1 MPEEPM
7 PEDSIPEKPDSSIET
22 SVIPDTLVDRIDS
35 GISLLLK
42 VILAVGAILEA
53 IQGNWLYAISTAG
66 IVIVAFLP
74 MLLGYRFHVR
84 IPPEFELLAVIF
96 VYASL
101 YLGEVHGYYL
111 KYWWWDMFLHA
122 GSGLILGIFGFL
134 LVYVINEHEDL
145 EMHMKPGF
153 VALFAFMFALGMGT
167 LWEITEFALDQLLGM
182 NTQGGGLVD
191 TMSDLIID
199 GIGAL
204 IISILGYGY
213 LRTTQI
219 DSFLERWIYHFIVL
233 NRRIFSHRKHIEKN
247 DGHQANDNQ

>member
-7 PEDSIPEKPDSSIET
+7 QEKPDSSVTT
-22 SVIPDTLVDRIDS
+22 SGIPDTVVDLIDR

-53 IQGNWLYAISTAG
+53 IQGNWLIATTTTG

-74 MLLGYRFHVR
+74 ILVGHRFHVR

-96 VYASL
+96 VCASL
-101 YLGEVHGYYL
+101 FLGEVHGYYL
-111 KYWWWDMFLHA
+111 KYWWWDMLLHA

-153 VALFAFMFALGMGT
+153 VGLFAFMFALGMGT
-167 LWEITEFALDQLLGM
+167 IWEIVEFSLDQLLGM
-182 NTQGGGLVD
+182 DTQGNSLED
-191 TMSDLIID
+191 TMSDLIVD
-199 GIGAL
+199 SIGAL
-204 IISILGYGY
+204 IISLLGYSY
-213 LRTTQI
+213 LRTAKI
-219 DSFLERWIYHFIVL
+219 DSFLERWIHHFVVL
-233 NRRIFSHRKHIEKN
+233 NRHLFPNRKHKRK
-247 DGHQANDNQ
+247 

>member
-1 MPEEPM
+1 MPKESMPEES
-7 PEDSIPEKPDSSIET
+7 DTSSTTSI
-22 SVIPDTLVDRIDS
+22 IPDTLVDRIDR

-53 IQGNWLYAISTAG
+53 MQGNWLIAITTTG

-74 MLLGYRFHVR
+74 ILVGYRFHVR

-111 KYWWWDMFLHA
+111 KYWWWDMLLHA

-204 IISILGYGY
+204 IISLLGYSY

-219 DSFLERWIYHFIVL
+219 DSFLERWIHHFIVL
-233 NRRIFSHRKHIEKN
+233 NRRIFSHRKHTGKN
-247 DGHQANDNQ
+247 DVHKTNNN